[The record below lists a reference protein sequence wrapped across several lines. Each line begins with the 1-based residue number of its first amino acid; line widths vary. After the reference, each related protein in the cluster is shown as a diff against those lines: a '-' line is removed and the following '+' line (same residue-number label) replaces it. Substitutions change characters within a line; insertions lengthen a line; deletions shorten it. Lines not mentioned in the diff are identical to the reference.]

1 MNRPARSVRSGLVA
15 PLLLDHVN
23 TDVIIRSRDIP
34 PRASDDFGRALFAC
48 WRESGSETFVLDRP
62 EYRDASILLAG
73 ANFGCGSSREAAVW
87 ALRDAGF
94 ACVIAAGFG
103 AIFRA
108 NCVQNGIVPVAL
120 TPQWHAELA
129 ALATAERIEVT
140 VDVER
145 LAVVL
150 PDGRTAPFALD
161 PLQQVQLATGRSA
174 IDLIDEHA
182 AAIARFAV
190 DDARRRPWAHPRP
203 APTTPEEAL

>member
-1 MNRPARSVRSGLVA
+1 MSSAIGKGPVRSGLVA

-48 WRESGSETFVLDRP
+48 WREGTGETFVLDRP
-62 EYRDASILLAG
+62 EYRGASILLAG

-94 ACVIAAGFG
+94 DCVVAAGFG

-108 NCVQNGIVPVAL
+108 NCVQNGIVPAVLDPA
-120 TPQWHAELA
+120 WHSELA
-129 ALATAERIEVT
+129 ALATAGPVEVT

-150 PDGRTAPFALD
+150 PDGRAAPFPLD
-161 PLQQVQLATGRSA
+161 PLQHLQLATGRTA
-174 IDLIDEHA
+174 IDLIDEHT
-182 AAIARFAV
+182 AAIARFV
-190 DDARRRPWAHPRP
+190 DDDARRRPWAV
-203 APTTPEEAL
+203 PTTSEEAQ